1 MEIAGINDIKYFNA
15 MNFTHCN
22 KLVFDCLIRL
32 LFEMTQVSILD
43 WDGSEYNAFYDSFVI
58 GSEDKNFPLYVS
70 GYESENSTLDDG
82 FAASGQTGMP
92 FTTYDR
98 DNDNRQNDINCAS
111 RFSGGKDRYILT
123 KILPFKMNQ
132 T

>member
-1 MEIAGINDIKYFNA
+1 
-15 MNFTHCN
+15 
-22 KLVFDCLIRL
+22 
-32 LFEMTQVSILD
+32 MTQVSILD

-98 DNDNRQNDINCAS
+98 DNDNGQNDINCAS
-111 RFSGGKDRYILT
+111 RFSGGKDRCILT
-123 KILPFKMNQ
+123 KILEFLK
-132 T
+132 

>member
-15 MNFTHCN
+15 MDYYD
-22 KLVFDCLIRL
+22 KLHFHGLIRL
-32 LFEMTQVSILD
+32 LFEIIQVSILD

-98 DNDNRQNDINCAS
+98 DNDNRQNDIN
-111 RFSGGKDRYILT
+111 
-123 KILPFKMNQ
+123 
-132 T
+132 

>member
-15 MNFTHCN
+15 INFTHYDE
-22 KLVFDCLIRL
+22 LIFDCLIRL
-32 LFEMTQVSILD
+32 TFEMTQVSILD

-82 FAASGQTGMP
+82 FAASDQTGMP

-98 DNDNRQNDINCAS
+98 DNDNGQNDINCAS

-123 KILPFKMNQ
+123 KILKS
-132 T
+132 

>member
-1 MEIAGINDIKYFNA
+1 MI
-15 MNFTHCN
+15 
-22 KLVFDCLIRL
+22 
-32 LFEMTQVSILD
+32 QVSILD

-98 DNDNRQNDINCAS
+98 DNDNGQNDINCAS

-123 KILPFKMNQ
+123 KILDFKMNQ
-132 T
+132 TW

>member
-1 MEIAGINDIKYFNA
+1 MEIAGINDINYFKA
-15 MNFTHCN
+15 MDLPHYYD
-22 KLVFDCLIRL
+22 KLLFDCLIRL
-32 LFEMTQVSILD
+32 PFEIIQVSILD

-98 DNDNRQNDINCAS
+98 DNDNGQNDINCAS

-123 KILPFKMNQ
+123 KILRS
-132 T
+132 